1 MIREGKLPGKEE
13 GYERITKSAARDVGA
28 SLTAEIQ
35 NALPHTFYESY
46 RYSTTFRRIYKA
58 QKEKSL

>member
-1 MIREGKLPGKEE
+1 MIREGKLPRKEE

-46 RYSTTFRRIYKA
+46 RYSTTLKNPYN
-58 QKEKSL
+58 KELSPK

>member
-13 GYERITKSAARDVGA
+13 CYERIIKSAAKDVGA
-28 SLTAEIQ
+28 SRAAEIQ